1 MLYSSYLQTVHW
13 QAKRREKLSD
23 KNCCQICKSSNNLHI
38 HHKHYDTKEGKSIYF
53 QERKEDLIT
62 LCGSCHSLWH
72 KYIKEL
78 RKSNKKICRIRRLLE
93 LGIIKN
99 KAFWL
104 VGNPEVYKSA
114 YQFINQ

>member
-1 MLYSSYLQTVHW
+1 MKIPYEKKELV
-13 QAKRREKLSD
+13 KR
-23 KNCCQICKSSNNLHI
+23 II
-38 HHKHYDTKEGKSIYF
+38 